1 MGRLFGYRHG
11 HSLQLYASG
20 VPQEREPFGMSDD
33 RSAPCR
39 GRPVFTVW
47 RYGRR
52 TRHRAGGPRSRE
64 RSFSLAFYCPGV
76 VVLSSSVRMNGAG
89 RVGWLLWPST
99 STLPSKVTRPVAV
112 ASRRFVVLVLI
123 RKP

>member
-1 MGRLFGYRHG
+1 VDAKVVVDTEQEGVVLLREGP
-11 HSLQLYASG
+11 QTAS
-20 VPQEREPFGMSDD
+20 VREDATD
-33 RSAPCR
+33 ILETLH
-39 GRPVFTVW
+39 PVF
-47 RYGRR
+47 
-52 TRHRAGGPRSRE
+52 PLLP
-64 RSFSLAFYCPGV
+64 SLAPYCPGV